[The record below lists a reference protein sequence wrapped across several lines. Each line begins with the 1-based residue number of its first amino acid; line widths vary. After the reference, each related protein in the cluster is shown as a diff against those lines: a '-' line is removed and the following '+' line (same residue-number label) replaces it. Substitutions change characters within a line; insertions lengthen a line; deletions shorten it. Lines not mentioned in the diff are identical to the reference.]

1 VADSFTHSLSPFRS
15 LQICLGSAFL
25 SPKPVSMRSSARL
38 KGFSGSFDW
47 ENLSLL
53 TASRAFSQSDDFRDD
68 SRDDLRLFTRMAQNC
83 ENDEAFS
90 YSYESSLYMIREER
104 GKPFYP
110 ASYFEDAEFAT
121 HTLLSASPLSF

>member
-38 KGFSGSFDW
+38 KGFSG
-47 ENLSLL
+47 
-53 TASRAFSQSDDFRDD
+53 RDD